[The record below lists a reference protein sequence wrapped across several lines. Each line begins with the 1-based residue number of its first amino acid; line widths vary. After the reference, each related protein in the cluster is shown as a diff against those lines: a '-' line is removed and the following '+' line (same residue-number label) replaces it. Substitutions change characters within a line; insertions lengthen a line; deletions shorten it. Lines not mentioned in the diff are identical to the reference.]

1 MQENLEKHT
10 KEKRNH
16 GKSGKICDECSL
28 RGGFGLLGQTEREEK
43 KNEKVFK
50 LWKKPLRL

>member
-28 RGGFGLLGQTEREEK
+28 RGGFGLLGQTEREEM

-50 LWKKPLRL
+50 LWKSQLRL